1 MNNWSTSFHAHH
13 SPMGAHSSFT
23 IGMLGAEGGM
33 ALEKGS
39 PAASAVFIGYRTE
52 SGIMHSFPFFKDMEN
67 EAERFS
73 SLDGSDVPKKILF
86 NEKEIERSYNW
97 ATDCFKAQNISCKM
111 E

>member
-52 SGIMHSFPFFKDMEN
+52 SGIMHSFPFFRIWKMRLK
-67 EAERFS
+67 RFN
-73 SLDGSDVPKKILF
+73 SLDGSDVPKKFSLMKRNRAIL
-86 NEKEIERSYNW
+86 
-97 ATDCFKAQNISCKM
+97 
-111 E
+111 